1 VARPVTGSVRG
12 LALGGLLLAGCEV
25 ISLDGLSGSIPDAGD
40 AAPVDSSAGDTP
52 SEGPSTDGAPPV
64 DSAHPADSA
73 DGAVRDSAV
82 ADSPVADAAVRDAA
96 SADADAGA
104 DSPAEAQA
112 DAGSVYAT
120 SVLSDAPLAYWR
132 MDDAAGT
139 VARDTTGNGNDG
151 QYVGGV
157 TLGTGGAL
165 IGDADTAVTLDGVSG
180 HVDMGN
186 RFAFAG
192 NASYTLELWAQPHA
206 IGTSYQR
213 VISRELPTSPR
224 EGYLVFVRAGSA
236 ADPSTFSME
245 RWEANQTNQCPETN
259 AVTQVWHHLVAT
271 YDGTTSRIYLDGALA
286 ASQPAALALNATSA
300 SLWIGASVFD
310 TAAYFNGAVDEV
322 AVYGTALSATRIAA
336 HYHASGR

>member
-1 VARPVTGSVRG
+1 VARPATGSVRG
-12 LALGGLLLAGCEV
+12 VALGGLLLAGCEA
-25 ISLDGLSGSIPDAGD
+25 ISLDGLSSGTPDAGAD
-40 AAPVDSSAGDTP
+40 APVDASAGDAP
-52 SEGPSTDGAPPV
+52 SEGPSKDGAPPV

-82 ADSPVADAAVRDAA
+82 ADSPVADTAVRDAPT
-96 SADADAGA
+96 ADAGA
-104 DSPAEAQA
+104 DSPAEGQA
-112 DAGSVYAT
+112 DAGSVYAA

-139 VARDTTGNGNDG
+139 VARDATGNGNDG

-157 TLGTGGAL
+157 TLATGGAL
-165 IGDADTAVTLDGVSG
+165 IGDTDTAVTLDGVSG

-192 NASYTLELWAQPHA
+192 NASFTLELWAQPHA

-224 EGYLVFVRAGSA
+224 EGYLVFVRAGSG

-271 YDGTTSRIYLDGALA
+271 YDGATSRIYLDGALA
-286 ASQPAALALNATSA
+286 ASQPAALALNATTA
-300 SLWIGASVFD
+300 SLWIGASAFD
-310 TAAYFNGAVDEV
+310 TAAYFNGFVDEV